1 MNNSRAGF
9 IVSTAYLWIAV
20 VAFGGILA
28 ETIIIYPNVFHDVP
42 ASLGTSVEFMVAAG
56 PADFF
61 PPLGALTVVAAVV
74 SLVVLRPARKWVAA
88 SLLSLLLGEFL
99 FSALFFWP
107 RNDVMFEEGAAV
119 HSAAVLRQTAWE
131 FETGHWVRLAMSL
144 LTAVLAFAAF
154 VRYQERRRGALR

>member
-1 MNNSRAGF
+1 MDNSRAGF
-9 IVSTAYLWIAV
+9 LVSTAYLWIAV

-42 ASLGTSVEFMVAAG
+42 ASLATSMEFMVAAG

-61 PPLGALTVVAAVV
+61 PPMGALTVLAAVV
-74 SLVVLRPARKWVAA
+74 ALLVLRPARKWVSA
-88 SLLSLLLGEFL
+88 SLISLLVGEFL
-99 FSALFFWP
+99 FSAVYFWP

-119 HSAAVLRQTAWE
+119 HSAEVLRQTAWE

-154 VRYQERRRGALR
+154 VRYQEHRLGAVR